1 MDAANRPVE
10 MIATCSPEGA
20 LSPARFRVEGE
31 DGERVTVRIRK
42 IQNTE
47 EIRYRGIEAVRF
59 VCLALIGGQLRL
71 FELRYAVRTHRW
83 VFWRFLDTER
93 Q

>member
-31 DGERVTVRIRK
+31 DGERLTVRIRK
-42 IQNTE
+42 IQDTE
-47 EIRYRGIEAVRF
+47 EICYRGIEALRF
-59 VCLALIGGQLRL
+59 VCLAMIGGRLRL

-83 VFWRFLDTER
+83 VFWRFLDSES
-93 Q
+93 